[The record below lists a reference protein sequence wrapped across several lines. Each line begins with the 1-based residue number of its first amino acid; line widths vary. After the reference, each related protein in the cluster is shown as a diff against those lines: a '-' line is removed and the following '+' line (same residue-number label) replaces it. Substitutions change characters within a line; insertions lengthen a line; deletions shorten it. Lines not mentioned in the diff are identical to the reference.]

1 VLRSG
6 FEPEVAMPWK
16 YSVLVVANVTAGS
29 DELFEAL
36 RDRAERDSVRFTL
49 LVPATGGGRGGREAA
64 RQRMDEAVERMRSAG
79 LEVESRIG
87 DSDPMIAVH
96 DAWDPREY
104 DEIVVST
111 LPTQASKWLQ
121 VDAPHRIERITG
133 VPVKH
138 VVSQEPRREPAGE
151 PPPKR
156 ERWGVLAPLRALGWG
171 ADRERSR

>member
-1 VLRSG
+1 MR
-6 FEPEVAMPWK
+6 E
-16 YSVLVVANVTAGS
+16 
-29 DELFEAL
+29 
-36 RDRAERDSVRFTL
+36 RAERDPVRFTL

-64 RQRMDEAVERMRSAG
+64 RRRMDQALERMREAG
-79 LEVESRIG
+79 LEVESMIG

-138 VVSQEPRREPAGE
+138 VVSQEPRTERLHGE

-171 ADRERSR
+171 AERERSR